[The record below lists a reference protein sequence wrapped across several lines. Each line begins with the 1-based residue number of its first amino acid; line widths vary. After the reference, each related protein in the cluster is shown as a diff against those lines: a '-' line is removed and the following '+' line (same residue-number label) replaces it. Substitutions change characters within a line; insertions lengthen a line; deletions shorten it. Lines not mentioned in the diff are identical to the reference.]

1 MNRSMKQRIVT
12 TALALGALG
21 AAAAANAGDLHVS
34 VRVQPPV
41 QPVQVQPV
49 QMPVHQVYQQGYED
63 YGSPRGYRQQ
73 QNWGGS
79 DCRAP
84 RWNPDVRYMPGQ
96 MVRRHGNLYVA
107 RRVSARVWNENSP
120 PEWTPQYWA
129 YAECR

>member
-1 MNRSMKQRIVT
+1 MNSSMKQRIAT
-12 TALALGALG
+12 TVLALGALG
-21 AAAAANAGDLHVS
+21 AGAAAHAGDLHVA
-34 VRVQPPV
+34 VRVQ
-41 QPVQVQPV
+41 QPAQVQPV
-49 QMPVHQVYQQGYED
+49 PVPVHQVYPGHEGYEA
-63 YGSPRGYRQQ
+63 PRGYRQAQ

-96 MVRRHGNLYVA
+96 VVRRHGDLYVA

>member
-1 MNRSMKQRIVT
+1 MNRSMKHRIVT
-12 TALALGALG
+12 TVLALGALG
-21 AAAAANAGDLHVS
+21 AGAAANAGDLHVS
-34 VRVQPPV
+34 VRVQ

-49 QMPVHQVYQQGYED
+49 QMPVHQVYQQGYGGYD
-63 YGSPRGYRQQ
+63 APRGYRQQQ

-84 RWNPDVRYMPGQ
+84 RWDPDVRYMPGQ
-96 MVRRHGNLYVA
+96 LVRRQGNLYVA
-107 RRVSARVWNENSP
+107 KRVSARVWNENSP

>member
-1 MNRSMKQRIVT
+1 MNRSMKHRIAT
-12 TALALGALG
+12 TVLALGALG

-49 QMPVHQVYQQGYED
+49 QMPVHQVYQGYDGYEA
-63 YGSPRGYRQQ
+63 PRGYRRQQ

-84 RWNPDVRYMPGQ
+84 RWDPDVRYMPGQ
-96 MVRRHGNLYVA
+96 MVRRQGNLYVA
-107 RRVSARVWNENSP
+107 KRVSARVWNENSP

>member
-1 MNRSMKQRIVT
+1 MNRSMKHRLAT
-12 TALALGALG
+12 TVLALGALG
-21 AAAAANAGDLHVS
+21 AAAAANAGDLHVA
-34 VRVQPPV
+34 VRVQ
-41 QPVQVQPV
+41 QPVQVQQAQPV
-49 QMPVHQVYQQGYED
+49 HMPVHQVYQGYEG
-63 YGSPRGYRQQ
+63 YEAPRGYRQQ

-96 MVRRHGNLYVA
+96 LVRRHGSLYVA
-107 RRVSARVWNENSP
+107 KRVSARVWNENSP

>member
-1 MNRSMKQRIVT
+1 MNRSMKQGIAT
-12 TALALGALG
+12 TVLALGALG
-21 AAAAANAGDLHVS
+21 AAAAANAGDLHIA
-34 VRVQPPV
+34 VRVQ

-49 QMPVHQVYQQGYED
+49 QVPVHQVYQGHEGYE
-63 YGSPRGYRQQ
+63 SPRGYRQQ

-84 RWNPDVRYMPGQ
+84 RWDPDVRYMPGQ
-96 MVRRHGNLYVA
+96 LVRRQGNLYVA
-107 RRVSARVWNENSP
+107 RRASARVWNVNSP

>member
-1 MNRSMKQRIVT
+1 MNRSMKHRIAT
-12 TALALGALG
+12 TVLAFGALG

-34 VRVQPPV
+34 VRMQ

-49 QMPVHQVYQQGYED
+49 PMPVHQVYEQYEQ
-63 YGSPRGYRQQ
+63 PRAYRQQ
-73 QNWGGS
+73 QNWGGN

-84 RWNPDVRYMPGQ
+84 RWDPDVRYMPGQ
-96 MVRRHGNLYVA
+96 LVRRQGNLFVA
-107 RRVSARVWNENSP
+107 KRVSARVWNVNSP